1 MRYLVSKEIKSETKV
16 GKSIYLFDFFFL
28 IVYMAVSF
36 VLVNLVHPS
45 LHIAFYLFS
54 FVMALLL
61 TTKSYTNKKRRNYQS
76 IAIMLRKDQT
86 VDRSVGN
93 VSRRTKLQEEEE
105 LKRVEKTKGQEKG
118 KRKKKQE
125 KPKVDKVLQIRGYD
139 KEAQCYLMKNGG
151 FMDLIQINSKDLV
164 NSSADEVEYDCM
176 KFAKEYKLEEADLKL
191 IVLNFPCDTKRQQ
204 AYYEIKLEQ
213 TKNAVYKNFLQKK
226 LDELIWLGKNDTTR
240 EFYFMLFAK
249 SHTDLEKQITTLKT
263 VLHTGRD
270 GLLIE
275 LTDEKKHQIIYRLNN
290 KGDSLIA

>member
-1 MRYLVSKEIKSETKV
+1 ML
-16 GKSIYLFDFFFL
+16 
-28 IVYMAVSF
+28 
-36 VLVNLVHPS
+36 
-45 LHIAFYLFS
+45 
-54 FVMALLL
+54 
-61 TTKSYTNKKRRNYQS
+61 SY
-76 IAIMLRKDQT
+76 
-86 VDRSVGN
+86 
-93 VSRRTKLQEEEE
+93 E
-105 LKRVEKTKGQEKG
+105 
-118 KRKKKQE
+118 
-125 KPKVDKVLQIRGYD
+125 
-139 KEAQCYLMKNGG
+139 NGG

>member
-28 IVYMAVSF
+28 ITYMAISL

-45 LHIAFYLFS
+45 LHLAFYLFS

-86 VDRSVGN
+86 VYRSVVN
-93 VSRRTKLQEEEE
+93 ISRRTKLQEEEE
-105 LKRVEKTKGQEKG
+105 MKRVEKTKGQEKG

-204 AYYEIKLEQ
+204 AYYERKLEQ

-249 SHTDLEKQITTLKT
+249 SQTNLEKQITTLKT

>member
-28 IVYMAVSF
+28 ITYMAISL

-86 VDRSVGN
+86 VYRSVVN
-93 VSRRTKLQEEEE
+93 ISRRTKLQGGRGNEEG
-105 LKRVEKTKGQEKG
+105 RKTKGQEKG

-191 IVLNFPCDTKRQQ
+191 IVLNFPCDTKRQ
-204 AYYEIKLEQ
+204 
-213 TKNAVYKNFLQKK
+213 N
-226 LDELIWLGKNDTTR
+226 R
-240 EFYFMLFAK
+240 
-249 SHTDLEKQITTLKT
+249 HTM
-263 VLHTGRD
+263 R
-270 GLLIE
+270 
-275 LTDEKKHQIIYRLNN
+275 
-290 KGDSLIA
+290 